1 MRSIKRWG
9 DTRARSELPWT
20 ISLTI
25 SEDEESSTLCGKE
38 KIDFGLN
45 SSFYS
50 CCNRTQESHF
60 ILHREKLKTRN
71 RGCIL
76 MKERGGGKIHINDVT
91 RCALQWAHGWP
102 NMWSRSDDVFKAR
115 REYLKHAQNSPL
127 NVFFSSMHHRQH
139 RVFNCSVAAS
149 IGWWLHLKFKYCNF
163 TLSSRWTRPSSD
175 APKTDEMARRKHPS
189 EELSP
194 RHAAVFRLETLMLFS
209 VMQLQLCCRV
219 NSRSP
224 GRKESSELCNREEWR
239 KMKKIP
245 CQNRNVCMSSV
256 VSILR
261 CRLFSSFPRQG
272 SDGLLRVVRAEEWER
287 LIKGD

>member
-1 MRSIKRWG
+1 MTSR
-9 DTRARSELPWT
+9 DVHCSEHTGGPTCDPDLMMFSKP
-20 ISLTI
+20 
-25 SEDEESSTLCGKE
+25 EESIWNMRK
-38 KIDFGLN
+38 
-45 SSFYS
+45 
-50 CCNRTQESHF
+50 
-60 ILHREKLKTRN
+60 ILHW
-71 RGCIL
+71 
-76 MKERGGGKIHINDVT
+76 M
-91 RCALQWAHGWP
+91 
-102 NMWSRSDDVFKAR
+102 F
-115 REYLKHAQNSPL
+115 
-127 NVFFSSMHHRQH
+127 FFSSMHHRQH

-149 IGWWLHLKFKYCNF
+149 MKWWLHLKFKYCNF
-163 TLSSRWTRPSSD
+163 TLSSWWTRPSSD
-175 APKTDEMARRKHPS
+175 APKTGEMARRKHPS